1 MVHSNRIDFTTR
13 EMFFVTFKKKLT
25 AMLFG
30 LVLAIGLA
38 ACGNGESG
46 DNANSDKNNDE
57 KQEDKSDKSTKDDS
71 SNESDGG
78 DSKSKSAN
86 TDIKESGDVAAVV
99 NGEEIP
105 MKKFND
111 QLMSQANQMS
121 QSGQEL
127 KESQVKQLKSSIMQQ
142 LINTELILQKAEEND
157 ITASED
163 KVKKQFNQIKEQN
176 GDNFQKLLEQNDLT
190 EEELKN
196 NIKKNLKI
204 QQFIDKNTEEVEVTE
219 KELKAEYDKM
229 KQQYEAMNKQSDKE
243 MEVPKFEDA
252 KKKLKDSVKKKKE
265 NEQVTKLLKE
275 LKKNSE
281 IEKKVNV

>member
-1 MVHSNRIDFTTR
+1 
-13 EMFFVTFKKKLT
+13 MFFVTFKKKLT